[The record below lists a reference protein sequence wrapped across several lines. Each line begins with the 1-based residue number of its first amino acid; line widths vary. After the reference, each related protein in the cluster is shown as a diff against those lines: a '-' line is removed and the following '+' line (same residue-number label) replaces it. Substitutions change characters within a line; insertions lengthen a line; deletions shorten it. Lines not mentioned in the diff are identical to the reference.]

1 MRQHESPFYTKDL
14 FFYFISFLI
23 FFGYQPRGTGPHET
37 AYTCKGVSLLA
48 IEPWAEGWGRNTQP
62 PRYHYDFIYKR
73 FVTRRIK
80 ETKSNSLQ
88 QTETI
93 LSSYLNRNYPISIK
107 DYNLQQLSRTIWFM
121 DHWIRPMIPFA
132 WHNYKAQMGPN
143 YVSFA
148 KFAVLI
154 HRGEQEF
161 DQSHMEIINRNEGGG
176 MGEIE
181 KRWNIL
187 ANLMR
192 STGKGV
198 LMSELLGYGT
208 RLVGGDKPAR

>member
-1 MRQHESPFYTKDL
+1 MSRVNATAWVSFLYKR
-14 FFYFISFLI
+14 FVFYFISFFL

-107 DYNLQQLSRTIWFM
+107 DYNTTTIQNHLIHGPLDQAHDTICLAQLQ
-121 DHWIRPMIPFA
+121 
-132 WHNYKAQMGPN
+132 GPN
-143 YVSFA
+143 GAQLCFLCKICSVNPQRRTGVRSVS
-148 KFAVLI
+148 
-154 HRGEQEF
+154 H
-161 DQSHMEIINRNEGGG
+161 
-176 MGEIE
+176 
-181 KRWNIL
+181 
-187 ANLMR
+187 
-192 STGKGV
+192 
-198 LMSELLGYGT
+198 
-208 RLVGGDKPAR
+208 GDHQ